1 MNAVTEFS
9 GVPVESE
16 TPKRAFQVD
25 ETHWGYIVKSME
37 EADAPI
43 LLRQAISWFMGT
55 SLMVAI
61 VGLWA
66 MPGAMFDGE
75 TLIIKLGL
83 TAIFMAF
90 AGLCFWLAS
99 RGMRTEVQFDL
110 VRNEIRS
117 VARNGKGAVTLLDRL
132 TFEDVGS
139 VFVSPSQHGTE
150 QAKLVLRL
158 GCSPHLLDVAHGR
171 EDALSVLR
179 DRIGMDM
186 LNPSIAA
193 PRKSLQALQA
203 VPGSARSRKHVAA

>member
-1 MNAVTEFS
+1 MNAITEFS
-9 GVPVESE
+9 GVPVESD
-16 TPKRAFQVD
+16 TPKRAFQID
-25 ETHWGYIVKSME
+25 ETHWGYIVKSVE

-43 LLRQAISWFMGT
+43 LLRQALSWFMGT

-75 TLIIKLGL
+75 TLVIKLGL
-83 TAIFMAF
+83 TAIFIAF

-99 RGMRTEVQFDL
+99 RGVRTEVQFDL
-110 VRNEIRS
+110 ARNEIRS
-117 VARNGKGAVTLLDRL
+117 VARSRKGGVTLLDRL

-139 VFVSPSQHGTE
+139 VFLNRSQHGTG

-171 EDALSVLR
+171 EDALTVLR
-179 DRIGMDM
+179 DRIGTDM
-186 LNPSIAA
+186 LNPSLAA

-203 VPGSARSRKHVAA
+203 APGLTRGRKHVAA